1 MTILRKLVAIAL
13 FACLAAGGGATAA
26 ASFGYAWHVPQPL
39 ASTDAAIAAI
49 KELRPF
55 LTRDANYNQI
65 QDFAVDQN
73 MLQIVFAYG
82 ANALRWGIDFSKVT
96 GFSQMDDDEGKYYSM
111 MNINPADTFF
121 IASPAHGRKLI
132 DAVATLA
139 IAQNAPLPP
148 YYDFSIATGSAG
160 YLEKVLK
167 QANVAAGAVVHSG
180 APGSPLTSEDVIVQA
195 TYAGKTY
202 PITDKGSWNAACR
215 EAVAGKAEETVVARV
230 VRNGATSDKQ
240 VKLINYAFN
249 ASIAKGGQSS
259 GQSGGQAGPPKGF
272 GLQLRL
278 LDAQELKTLSLDR
291 PVAFLVLSVAQDSF
305 ADKMQIR
312 EKDVLLAINGVDIA
326 SPTQLIEMLNKG
338 PIMAIKVWRDGAAVT
353 LQGVLTI

>member
-1 MTILRKLVAIAL
+1 MTILRKIVAIAV
-13 FACLAAGGGATAA
+13 FACLVAGTPALVLAAN
-26 ASFGYAWHVPQPL
+26 SYDWRVPQPL

-49 KELRPF
+49 KDLRGF
-55 LTRDANYNQI
+55 IARDGNYDKI
-65 QDFAVDQN
+65 QDFAVDQLG
-73 MLQIVFAYG
+73 LQIVFAYG
-82 ANALRWGIDFSKVT
+82 ANTRRWGVDFSKVT
-96 GFSQMDDDEGKYYSM
+96 DFEQMDDNEGKLYSM
-111 MNINPADTFF
+111 MNINPSETFF
-121 IASPAHGRKLI
+121 IASPAHGRRLI

-139 IAQNAPLPP
+139 IAQNAPLAP
-148 YYDFSIATGSAG
+148 YYDFSIAIGSAG

-167 QANVAAGAVVHSG
+167 QAKVAAGAVVHSG

-240 VKLINYAFN
+240 VKLINYAFA

-259 GQSGGQAGPPKGF
+259 GQGGQSKGF

-278 LDAQELKTLSLDR
+278 LDAQELKTLGLDR
-291 PVAFLVLSVAQDSF
+291 PVAFLVLAVAPDSF

-312 EKDVLLAINGVDIA
+312 EKDVLLAINGTDIA
-326 SPTQLIEMLNKG
+326 SPTQLIELLNKG

>member
-1 MTILRKLVAIAL
+1 MTNLRKIVAIAV
-13 FACLAAGGGATAA
+13 FACLVAGTHSIGLAKNI
-26 ASFGYAWHVPQPL
+26 YDWRVPQPM

-55 LTRDANYNQI
+55 IARDGNYDKI

-96 GFSQMDDDEGKYYSM
+96 GFEQMDDNEGKYYSM
-111 MNINPADTFF
+111 MYINPSETFF
-121 IASPAHGRKLI
+121 IASPAHGRRLI

-139 IAQNAPLPP
+139 IAQNAPLAP
-148 YYDFSIATGSAG
+148 YYDFSIAIGSAG

-180 APGSPLTSEDVIVQA
+180 APGSPLTGDDVIIQA
-195 TYAGKTY
+195 VYNGKTY
-202 PITDKGSWNAACR
+202 PVTGRESWNAACR
-215 EAVAGKAEETVVARV
+215 EAVAGKAEETIVARI

-240 VKLINYAFN
+240 VKLINYAFA
-249 ASIAKGGQSS
+249 ASIAKGSQSS
-259 GQSGGQAGPPKGF
+259 GQAGQAKGF

-278 LDAQELKTLSLDR
+278 LDAQELKTLGLDR

>member
-1 MTILRKLVAIAL
+1 MKNLRIIIVVTLFVCLV
-13 FACLAAGGGATAA
+13 AGGGATAA

-82 ANALRWGIDFSKVT
+82 ANAQRWGIDFSKVT
-96 GFSQMDDDEGKYYSM
+96 GFSQMDDTEGKYYSM
-111 MNINPADTFF
+111 MNIHPADTFF
-121 IASPAHGRKLI
+121 IASPAHGRRLI

-167 QANVAAGAVVHSG
+167 QAKVAAGAVVHSG

-202 PITDKGSWNAACR
+202 PITDRGSWNAACR
-215 EAVAGKAEETVVARV
+215 EAVVGKAEETVVARI

-249 ASIAKGGQSS
+249 AKISQGGQSS
-259 GQSGGQAGPPKGF
+259 GQAGQSKGF

-278 LDAQELKTLSLDR
+278 LDAQELKTLTLDR
-291 PVAFLVLSVAQDSF
+291 PVAFLVLAVAPDSF

-338 PIMAIKVWRDGAAVT
+338 PVMAIKVWRDGAAVT